1 MDQTGLNFIGFLPA
15 STGDEQHQLRPGSW
29 VETVIL
35 NRDQLFLWYSLH
47 KSSREKKMEGRIQV
61 GVRLAKER
69 QIKWERK
76 EIRRKADVQES
87 SQRAEVDISVWRLKI
102 FQSTPGIEPR
112 TFSYVCQHTTH
123 TPPPRPF
130 LNFKVENNIAL
141 MLVICFELP
150 FPEKC

>member
-1 MDQTGLNFIGFLPA
+1 MIIWSVRIESGQTGLNCIVFLPA

-35 NRDQLFLWYSLH
+35 
-47 KSSREKKMEGRIQV
+47 
-61 GVRLAKER
+61 
-69 QIKWERK
+69 K

-141 MLVICFELP
+141 MLVICFELYP
-150 FPEKC
+150 GKMLNIKPVKLVYLLYLISNDS